1 LLNVRIPKN
10 DIFGILT
17 DARELSN
24 GGKAELA
31 VGISVGVVVLLIII
45 AYAAVVIFKRK
56 QKEEHFLDIGTNT
69 QSIVP
74 SIASVEHIGNDY
86 DVEFSQ
92 PSFPGKDV
100 NLPSYQQSM
109 NDGNSSS
116 QERIQPQIENPE
128 VILSTEALDSSEVKS
143 LDYSTNMSQNT
154 NCNTCDQP
162 DSGDEIIFV
171 LNM

>member
-1 LLNVRIPKN
+1 M
-10 DIFGILT
+10 T
-17 DARELSN
+17 DALEQSN
-24 GGKAELA
+24 GGKVEMA
-31 VGISVGVVVLLIII
+31 VGITVGVVVLLIII
-45 AYAAVVIFKRK
+45 AYAVVVIFKRN
-56 QKEEHFLDIGTNT
+56 QKEEHFIDIGSNT

-74 SIASVEHIGNDY
+74 SVASLEHIGNDY
-86 DVEFSQ
+86 DVEFFQ

-100 NLPSYQQSM
+100 NLPSYQQCM

-128 VILSTEALDSSEVKS
+128 VMLSTEELDSSEVKS
-143 LDYSTNMSQNT
+143 LDYSTNMSQNR

>member
-1 LLNVRIPKN
+1 MIF
-10 DIFGILT
+10 FGILT

-24 GGKAELA
+24 GGKVEMA

-86 DVEFSQ
+86 DVEFFQ

-100 NLPSYQQSM
+100 SLPSYQQSM

-143 LDYSTNMSQNT
+143 LDYSTNMSQNK